1 MDSLAPQSCFVREV
15 LEKEIRLSYYERIKS
30 MIPENLHTLIPETA
44 PSPHFKFN
52 NTDDPLNAKSKV
64 IIDSLRTKK
73 SVEEVR
79 DLLSK
84 NKEDA
89 ATEGKTEIEQQSY
102 VRELFIQSLLLVGS
116 KSFSHILNVVERYL
130 DVLRF
135 LNSTPEGRLHTVQIL
150 ASFWKDNTQFMC
162 ILLDK
167 LLNYRVIDPTSV
179 ISWIFEE
186 SQFGCAGRSFIWE
199 ILKNTLGKVNSRVA
213 QVKTKLDS
221 LQSVHETNKAKRTES
236 EATEMTEAEEQQELD
251 SIRIVENSLA
261 TVTRERKEV
270 FLLVCQKFAG
280 ALQSIDTTTS
290 DQELVYWWISGWY
303 REILRVNYKECKGF
317 IATLE
322 TLVFT
327 PDLDKRTLD
336 IFNEVKKLTEQDDL
350 LV

>member
-150 ASFWKDNTQFMC
+150 ASFWKDNTQ
-162 ILLDK
+162 
-167 LLNYRVIDPTSV
+167 VICPEKGKYSKCV
-179 ISWIFEE
+179 
-186 SQFGCAGRSFIWE
+186 
-199 ILKNTLGKVNSRVA
+199 NTYNHC
-213 QVKTKLDS
+213 D
-221 LQSVHETNKAKRTES
+221 
-236 EATEMTEAEEQQELD
+236 
-251 SIRIVENSLA
+251 
-261 TVTRERKEV
+261 
-270 FLLVCQKFAG
+270 
-280 ALQSIDTTTS
+280 
-290 DQELVYWWISGWY
+290 
-303 REILRVNYKECKGF
+303 
-317 IATLE
+317 
-322 TLVFT
+322 
-327 PDLDKRTLD
+327 
-336 IFNEVKKLTEQDDL
+336 
-350 LV
+350 